1 MARKTPKDFPKS
13 LHSHFLTEYK
23 HNYYTGKR
31 LWLGQDLPKDKKD
44 RSEELL
50 LKGNVKVLTDRGIPE
65 ANSHRLVESL
75 ELMALRQG
83 NLFSAFLFND
93 YLAEERSET
102 FGEFLDTHWER
113 LHNAM
118 AAKTFPFHSE
128 TEAVFLAH
136 EYYNFV
142 LTYKAQGHHLAKA
155 AVEALSQ
162 AEVRLFI
169 GGSLGLV
176 VAKPSVVAS
185 VIKSTL
191 DKANGV
197 SFKNPTV
204 DQVRNVFYKAYAKA
218 IMATDETAGF
228 SFYQIGGAASQVCYS
243 CYKAMYEDP
252 LSENIGEIS
261 SVDAMAYARFLYDN
275 ADEIG
280 PQKLIV
286 LIQLLNEPTLFGFG
300 HKRPLRDI
308 LILMSKEDNA
318 VDLLLSLTDL
328 ALSYKRALPTVKE
341 WEAALKDGIDALGS
355 GDLLAALVTDTTKE
369 GAGDREAQ
377 RKLRA
382 MIGLY

>member
-31 LWLGQDLPKDKKD
+31 LWLGQSIPKDKKD
-44 RSEELL
+44 LSEELL
-50 LKGNVKVLTDRGIPE
+50 LKGNCKVLTDRGIPE
-65 ANSHRLVESL
+65 ANARRLLESI

-93 YLAEERSET
+93 FLAEERSET

-118 AAKTFPFHSE
+118 AARTFPFHSE

-155 AVEALSQ
+155 AVEVLTQ
-162 AEVRLFI
+162 DEVRLFI

-218 IMATDETAGF
+218 IMATDDTVGF

-280 PQKLIV
+280 PQKLII
-286 LIQLLNEPTLFGFG
+286 LIQLLNEPTLFGIG

-308 LILMSKEDNA
+308 LIRMSKEENA

-328 ALSYKRALPTVKE
+328 ALSYRRALPTVKE

-355 GDLLAALVTDTTKE
+355 GDLLAALVTDTAKE